1 MIDRDVMQLAF
12 CWTIERRDGAGLAL
26 TSHDEMLSIDGVR
39 FEPGA
44 GLTPKALRFD
54 GSGDTGE
61 SAVTGAV
68 TSALLD
74 EMSLLAGHWDGAR
87 VRLFMVDWS
96 DPEGEQVELLAG
108 ELGQVDKVGEE
119 FEVALLTA
127 FAKLDAPACP
137 ETTPLCRAELGDRK
151 CRIDLATRQRRA
163 RVLSAQGA
171 TLTIDGADAAGMI
184 FGSVTI
190 LDGEN
195 RGQRFTVLRA
205 VEGVLTLREVPRWP
219 IEPGTRLWLVEGCD
233 KTFATC
239 TSRFDNAR
247 NFRGEPHLPG
257 TDLLT
262 RYPGA

>member
-1 MIDRDVMQLAF
+1 MLDRDVMQLAC

-137 ETTPLCRAELGDRK
+137 ETSPLCRAELGDRK

-163 RVLSAQGA
+163 RVSSANGA
-171 TLTIDGADAAGMI
+171 TTSRSTGCCRPTDARDAAFRCRRSGALPPTTAQATRATRARA
-184 FGSVTI
+184 SPSRCSTVS
-190 LDGEN
+190 
-195 RGQRFTVLRA
+195 RRVCRPACRFRSRA
-205 VEGVLTLREVPRWP
+205 S
-219 IEPGTRLWLVEGCD
+219 TR
-233 KTFATC
+233 
-239 TSRFDNAR
+239 S
-247 NFRGEPHLPG
+247 
-257 TDLLT
+257 
-262 RYPGA
+262 